1 MNPLLFLL
9 LALCG
14 GVGASLRWLADV
26 LLSRVL
32 PAGFPWA
39 ILIVNASGSLTL
51 GLLTGLSLD
60 STWLAIVGTGLLGG
74 YTTFST
80 VAVDTQVLAQSGR
93 SEAAWGNA
101 LGTLVLCVALAA
113 GGLAL
118 GMALSGAGLP
128 LAR

>member
-1 MNPLLFLL
+1 MTPLVFAG
-9 LALCG
+9 LALAG
-14 GVGASLRWLADV
+14 GVGAGLRWLADV

-39 ILIVNASGSLTL
+39 ILVVNASGSFVL

-60 STWLAIVGTGLLGG
+60 AIWAAVLGTGLLGG

-80 VAVDTQVLAQSGR
+80 VAVDTQVLAREGR

-101 LGTLVLCVALAA
+101 LGTLVLCVAVAV

-118 GMALSGAGLP
+118 GPALA
-128 LAR
+128 A